1 MLQYT
6 EKQELLYKEG
16 VRLLKEHGEASTSF
30 FQRKLYIGY
39 AAARAIFDRML
50 DEGITTL
57 KTEFTLTLNKE
68 GERKLKNDTF
78 NGMHAK
84 DFLELVVARERE
96 AKGNEEKP
104 SFSKLTYKK
113 YLDLAKQGYKEAI
126 AHLERISSIRVE
138 KATSEDERNAAILER
153 DFWETVQFMVAEH
166 HYNIGELK
174 YEKHLGFMLMTGVG
188 CDVNTDRGV
197 KLVFSDME
205 RTASSLDSEVKT
217 RAMEICAKQA
227 FRTGVV
233 ERMLID
239 AIWKGDM
246 ESAYD
251 IVEKIRSLGII
262 AEVVNKVST
271 IFYSRIHD
279 AKKEVKDEV

>member
-16 VRLLKEHGEASTSF
+16 VRLLKEQGEASTSF
-30 FQRKLYIGY
+30 FQRKLYVGY

-50 DEGITTL
+50 DEGIATL

-68 GERKLKNDTF
+68 GEKKLRNDTF
-78 NGMHAK
+78 NGMYAK
-84 DFLELVVARERE
+84 DFLERVIARENE
-96 AKGNEEKP
+96 ANGNEEKP

-126 AHLERISSIRVE
+126 LHLERISAIKAE
-138 KATSEDERNAAILER
+138 KETSEDERNAAILER
-153 DFWETVQFMVAEH
+153 DFWETVQFMIAEH
-166 HYNIGELK
+166 YYNLGELK
-174 YEKHLGFMLMTGVG
+174 YEKHLGFMLLVGVG

-197 KLVFSDME
+197 KLTFSDME

-246 ESAYD
+246 VSAYD

-279 AKKEVKDEV
+279 AKKEVKYEV

>member
-1 MLQYT
+1 MEYT
-6 EKQELLYKEG
+6 DRKELLYKEG
-16 VRLLKEHGEASTSF
+16 VRLLKEHGTASTSF

-39 AAARAIFDRML
+39 ATARAIFDRML
-50 DEGITTL
+50 DDGIAVL

-68 GERKLKNDTF
+68 GEKKMRNDSF
-78 NGMHAK
+78 NGMYAK
-84 DFLELVVARERE
+84 DFLERVIARENE
-96 AKGNEEKP
+96 ANGNEEKP

-126 AHLERISSIRVE
+126 LHLERISAIKAE
-138 KATSEDERNAAILER
+138 KETSEDERNAAILER
-153 DFWETVQFMVAEH
+153 DFWETVQFMIAEH
-166 HYNIGELK
+166 YYNNGELK
-174 YEKHLGFMLMTGVG
+174 YEKHLGFMLLVGVG

-197 KLVFSDME
+197 KLTFSDME
-205 RTASSLDSEVKT
+205 RTASALDSEVKA

-262 AEVVNKVST
+262 AEVVNKVSA

>member
-1 MLQYT
+1 
-6 EKQELLYKEG
+6 
-16 VRLLKEHGEASTSF
+16 
-30 FQRKLYIGY
+30 
-39 AAARAIFDRML
+39 ML
-50 DEGITTL
+50 DDGIAVL

-68 GERKLKNDTF
+68 GEKKMRNDSF
-78 NGMHAK
+78 NGMYAK
-84 DFLELVVARERE
+84 DYLERVIGRDSEVN
-96 AKGNEEKP
+96 GNEEKP
-104 SFSKLTYKK
+104 SFVKLTYSK

-126 AHLERISSIRVE
+126 AHLERISAIRAE

-153 DFWETVQFMVAEH
+153 DFWETVQFMIAEH
-166 HYNIGELK
+166 YYNLGELK
-174 YEKHLGFMLMTGVG
+174 YEKHLGFMLLVGVG
-188 CDVNTDRGV
+188 CDVNTERGV
-197 KLVFSDME
+197 KLTFSDME

-217 RAMEICAKQA
+217 RAIELCAKHA

-251 IVEKIRSLGII
+251 IVEKIHSLGIV
-262 AEVVNKVST
+262 AEVVNKVSS

-279 AKKEVKDEV
+279 AKKEVTDEV